1 MKTLLKYT
9 FVLASLLAG
18 TSCSDDYL
26 ETAPAGSY
34 IEDEQLDADVS
45 GYGSVING
53 ISQLMI
59 TQQGNYGQGYCG
71 MSTVLM
77 RLGDMCGNDL
87 IVEQLGGY
95 NSSNMK
101 LCVNNN
107 AAYSG
112 YAWWFLYNVIGNANR
127 VLSGID
133 NAEGD
138 AGLRDLYKAQAL
150 TYRAYAY
157 TYLVQIFGKRWM
169 DSNNGAS
176 DGVVL
181 RLEASTGSQ
190 ELATL
195 AKCYEQIYT
204 DCDNAI
210 ELFKSS
216 GIESSDFYLPGIG
229 MAYGVKARAAL
240 AREDWETAAEA
251 AHAARDGYKLMTQD
265 EYAGGFC
272 EANGEW
278 IYGGFASEEENMWYY
293 SFGAYHAYNGYFSFG
308 ANNNTVGNRELVD
321 QFPDTDVRKKLFFH
335 QNLFPS
341 DRFVYGE
348 TVVAY
353 AQANVKTAEGA
364 ALRGKMLDYMA
375 ELPSY
380 KAYGAATY
388 YPNRPSIYG
397 QLKFAVFALPGVS
410 QQCFMRA
417 GEMYL
422 IEAEALCK
430 QASPD
435 EAAAKALLDELN
447 GARDDAYT
455 PTSASGQAL
464 IDQILLT
471 RRMELW
477 GEGAAWFDLKRLG
490 APISRKAYAEADANG
505 ECAGTFGKNWA
516 VTVGPNDPGTNDWV
530 WVIPLAETQYNDKI
544 E

>member
-18 TSCSDDYL
+18 VSCSDDYL
-26 ETAPAGSY
+26 ETNPAGSS
-34 IEDEQLDADVS
+34 IVDDQLVADVS

-59 TQQGNYGQGYCG
+59 TQQGAYGQGYCG

-87 IVEQLGGY
+87 IVEQLGGF

-107 AAYSG
+107 AAFSG

-133 NAEGD
+133 DAEGD
-138 AGLRDLYKAQAL
+138 AHLRDFYKAQAL

-181 RLEASTGSQ
+181 RVEASTGSQ

-204 DCDNAI
+204 DCDKAI
-210 ELFKSS
+210 ELFESS
-216 GIESSDFYLPGIG
+216 GIEPSDFYLPSIG

-251 AHAARDGYKLMTQD
+251 AHEARDGYELMSQE

-278 IYGGFASEEENMWYY
+278 IFGGFASTEENMWYY
-293 SFGAYHAYNGYFSFG
+293 SFGAYHAYNGYTS
-308 ANNNTVGNRELVD
+308 AAADYNTIGNRELVD
-321 QFPDTDVRKKLFFH
+321 QFPDTDVRKALFFH

-341 DRFVYGE
+341 DRFVYGT
-348 TVVAY
+348 TVGAY
-353 AQANVKTAEGA
+353 AQANVKTDEGV
-364 ALRGKMLDYMA
+364 ALRKKMLGYMSQ
-375 ELPSY
+375 LPSY

-388 YPNRPSIYG
+388 YPNSPAIYG

-447 GARDDAYT
+447 GARDDAYS
-455 PTSASGQAL
+455 PTSASGQDL

-490 APISRKAYAEADANG
+490 ASISRKSYQEEDANG

-516 VTVGPNDPGTNDWV
+516 VTVGPNDAGTNDWV
-530 WVIPLAETQYNDKI
+530 WVVPLGETQYNDLI

>member
-1 MKTLLKYT
+1 MKTFLKYT
-9 FVLASLLAG
+9 FVLAALAAG

-26 ETAPAGSY
+26 ETVPAGSA
-34 IEDEQLDADVS
+34 IEEEQQIADVS

-59 TQQGNYGQGYCG
+59 AQQLNYGQGYCG
-71 MSTVLM
+71 MSAVMM

-87 IVEQLGGY
+87 ILEQLGGY
-95 NSSNMK
+95 NSANMK
-101 LCVNNN
+101 LCVNDN

-133 NAEGD
+133 EAQGD

-157 TYLVQIFGKRWM
+157 TYLVQIFGKRWK
-169 DSNNGAS
+169 DSQNGAS

-181 RLEASTGSQ
+181 RIDASTGPQ
-190 ELATL
+190 GLATL

-210 ELFKSS
+210 ELFESS
-216 GIESSDFYLPGIG
+216 GKAPSDFYLPGIG

-240 AREDWETAAEA
+240 AREDWETAAQA
-251 AHAARDGYKLMTQD
+251 AHAARDGYELMTQN

-272 EANGEW
+272 VANSEW
-278 IYGGFASEEENMWYY
+278 IYGGFASEQENMWFY
-293 SFGAYHAYNGYFSFG
+293 SFGAYHAYNGQNSG
-308 ANNNTVGNRELVD
+308 TADLNTIGNRELVD

-341 DRFVYGE
+341 DRFVYGK
-348 TVVAY
+348 TVGSY
-353 AQANVKTAEGA
+353 AQAFIKKDEGE
-364 ALRGKMLDYMA
+364 ALKKKMLEYIKK
-375 ELPSY
+375 LPSY
-380 KAYGAATY
+380 RAYSAATY
-388 YPNRPSIYG
+388 LPKSPAIYG

-430 QASPD
+430 QAAPD

-455 PTSASGQAL
+455 PTSASGQEL

-490 APISRKAYAEADANG
+490 ASISRKAYAEADANG

-530 WVIPLAETQYNDKI
+530 WVIPLAETQYNDLI